1 MPTNAGVL
9 EQIGERGLL
18 LPELISRG
26 LAANDRLKFY
36 LTLLQT
42 AHVHAQAPGQQV
54 PNLRSEREASGISDP
69 SLDEVV
75 GASRMVTGSTVYIPG
90 VASIVEHVLG
100 DARHMVEPI
109 AAAAAWR
116 GDLAERA
123 ALYAR
128 RLDEQA
134 ARAPAC
140 TDDQISATTIE
151 TFTKLPGNGHD
162 SMHQLVMDL
171 HWELNRLQA
180 SVSVEVIDGAHAYG
194 LGDSDRRLVRAFM
207 KGINETAPLKF
218 DHPGLETTATRDGD
232 HLSIQNALGATDG
245 HVVVVHVAGPAVT
258 LIYTDVRRARAKF
271 VRDLLAAHK
280 VTWSTDG
287 HGQNTEGN
295 AQNTEGNGQKADG
308 NGRSTD
314 GNGRSTGGFDVNVGS
329 YTAADDEGLER
340 FLSHLGSRL
349 VFLIDWTRARKRLS
363 RVVKKSDATELLK
376 WAADNNIGH
385 EAFLKAGDV
394 KLIHNAL
401 DRAAPTQIHYGAR
414 LDEILGRD
422 AAKRFLMSVLRIA
435 SAGVARRSSPRLIDD
450 EIEAELMMYL
460 QRSDRSFLGAIA
472 DHAMV
477 VAGIVEWIRRAIAQL
492 KRHERVDGSQAAA
505 LLKSWKID
513 ADAIIR
519 RTWRAIDSV
528 EHGAQ
533 LRRLLSQG
541 DKAVRALQEAAFI
554 LTLVPTGIDGGVAD
568 LLDQLADLASRAV
581 TEYIRCLEDARDL
594 SRGAARPDLERFL
607 VTVDRL
613 VNLED
618 SCDEAERAIRERVLR
633 GPSTDFREVY
643 VLSELTRGLDRAT
656 DSVVQSGLLVRDYV
670 LSIAPGA

>member
-1 MPTNAGVL
+1 MPTKAGLL
-9 EQIGERGLL
+9 ERIGERSLL
-18 LPELISRG
+18 LPELINRG
-26 LAANDRLKFY
+26 LEANDRLKYY
-36 LTLLQT
+36 LTLMQT
-42 AHVHAQAPGQQV
+42 AYVHAQAPGQEV
-54 PNLRSEREASGISDP
+54 LDLRSRREASGVSDP

-75 GASRMVTGSTVYIPG
+75 GASRMVTNSMVYIPG
-90 VASIVEHVLG
+90 IASIIEHALG

-109 AAAAAWR
+109 AAAAAWHT
-116 GDLAERA
+116 DLAERA
-123 ALYAR
+123 ALYGR

-134 ARAPAC
+134 ARAPANI
-140 TDDQISATTIE
+140 DDEVPTSTIDA
-151 TFTKLPGNGHD
+151 FTRLPGNGHD
-162 SMHQLVMDL
+162 SLHQLVMDL

-232 HLSIQNALGATDG
+232 HLSIENDVGATGG
-245 HVVVVHVAGPAVT
+245 HMVVVHVAGLVATVINP
-258 LIYTDVRRARAKF
+258 DVRRARAKF
-271 VRDLLAAHK
+271 VRDLLAAHN
-280 VTWSTDG
+280 VTW
-287 HGQNTEGN
+287 N
-295 AQNTEGNGQKADG
+295 
-308 NGRSTD
+308 TD
-314 GNGRSTGGFDVNVGS
+314 GNGPGPDGNGHGAGGNGPSTDGFDVNVGS
-329 YTAADDEGLER
+329 YTASDDEGLER
-340 FLSHLGSRL
+340 FLRHLGSRL

-363 RVVKKSDATELLK
+363 RVVKKSDATELLT

-435 SAGVARRSSPRLIDD
+435 SAGVARRASPRLMDD

-460 QRSDRSFLGAIA
+460 QRSDRSFLGAVA

-477 VAGIVEWIRRAIAQL
+477 IAEMVDWIRRAIAQL
-492 KRHERVDGSQAAA
+492 KNHERVDGAQAAV

-513 ADAIIR
+513 ADAIIQ
-519 RTWRAIDSV
+519 RTRRAIDSV
-528 EHGAQ
+528 EHGVQ
-533 LRRLLSQG
+533 LRRLLSEG
-541 DKAVRALQEAAFI
+541 DKAVKVLDEAAFV
-554 LTLVPTGIDGGVAD
+554 LTLLPNGIDGGVAD
-568 LLDQLADLASRAV
+568 LLDQLADLTSRAV
-581 TEYIRCLEDARDL
+581 REYVRCLEDARDL

-613 VNLED
+613 VTLED

-633 GPSTDFREVY
+633 GPSSDFREVY
-643 VLSELTRGLDRAT
+643 VLAELTRRLDLAT

>member
-1 MPTNAGVL
+1 MPTKAGLL
-9 EQIGERGLL
+9 ERIGERSLL
-18 LPELISRG
+18 LPELINRG
-26 LAANDRLKFY
+26 LEANDRLKYY
-36 LTLLQT
+36 LTLMQT
-42 AHVHAQAPGQQV
+42 AYVHAQAPGQEV
-54 PNLRSEREASGISDP
+54 LDLRSRREASGVSDP

-75 GASRMVTGSTVYIPG
+75 GASRMVTNSMVYIPG
-90 VASIVEHVLG
+90 IASIIEHALG

-109 AAAAAWR
+109 AAAAAWHT
-116 GDLAERA
+116 DLAERA
-123 ALYAR
+123 ALYGR

-134 ARAPAC
+134 ARAPANI
-140 TDDQISATTIE
+140 DDEVPTSTIDA
-151 TFTKLPGNGHD
+151 FTRLPGNGHD
-162 SMHQLVMDL
+162 SLHQLVMDL

-287 HGQNTEGN
+287 HGQNTDGN
-295 AQNTEGNGQKADG
+295 AQNTDG
-308 NGRSTD
+308 NGLSTD
-314 GNGRSTGGFDVNVGS
+314 VNGRSTGGFDVNVGS

-519 RTWRAIDSV
+519 RTWRGIDSV